1 MTHDLECFEGVI
13 RDFKEVQKQVRSRE
27 NEEEIKAQHAENQTG
42 EKFLERK
49 GGPSI
54 RDVSMRP
61 SMGSARSRPVWNL
74 EAHANGFRC
83 SVRGS
88 ATEKLEVLYSQ
99 IKVAIF
105 QPCEKRS
112 LLVLIH
118 FHLNEPIM
126 VNRRKTARLHTP
138 TGPTFRT
145 FLGLRRSANAY
156 DPDEIIQEQREEEMK
171 ERLNKVFRDFV
182 QKDLSISGVYHR
194 ANSPIFLCSKSIISV
209 QEWPPLVVH
218 MDDVELFVFERVT
231 LATRE
236 FDMVMVRKDYSEHP
250 TQITM
255 IPSSKMIDLKSW
267 LGDLKMTLGRRGCM
281 NMQWKAVMQE
291 VTGDLKKFIDFGGW
305 QHWFDDG
312 GSEDDAAQEP
322 CESDFEADDSEV
334 DEDDNDGDDLDEEF
348 SEDEDDDDSDDD
360 DDDDD
365 DSAFDEEDCI
375 LHAEGKDWD
384 ELEAEAE
391 EEERKKRRGAS
402 ICKQIRGSQSSGS
415 AGGGAG
421 QQKPKTAP
429 KPKARNTKRTF
440 SNRSHVRARAAGHG
454 QLTVDPSDFPG
465 DS

>member
-1 MTHDLECFEGVI
+1 MELTILRTLRHLRPYESTFAWKVPKISSPHRHAQPADHSSEAQLSSARCSMYSAWVSAEGHQQDWVFLRSFRRNLSHTLDCHGARPRVRAYPRGRTPVAEATCANGRSDFPVANTKTVYVKELFFKSHDLECFEGVI

-126 VNRRKTARLHTP
+126 VNRRKTLDLQFYTEVRAQTEDLSM
-138 TGPTFRT
+138 
-145 FLGLRRSANAY
+145 RRSANAY

-182 QKDLSISGVYHR
+182 QKVEAQHQRLRFEMPSEEGRVSTIAPTVQSSSA
-194 ANSPIFLCSKSIISV
+194 AN
-209 QEWPPLVVH
+209 
-218 MDDVELFVFERVT
+218 
-231 LATRE
+231 
-236 FDMVMVRKDYSEHP
+236 
-250 TQITM
+250 
-255 IPSSKMIDLKSW
+255 PSS
-267 LGDLKMTLGRRGCM
+267 
-281 NMQWKAVMQE
+281 
-291 VTGDLKKFIDFGGW
+291 
-305 QHWFDDG
+305 
-312 GSEDDAAQEP
+312 
-322 CESDFEADDSEV
+322 
-334 DEDDNDGDDLDEEF
+334 
-348 SEDEDDDDSDDD
+348 
-360 DDDDD
+360 
-365 DSAFDEEDCI
+365 
-375 LHAEGKDWD
+375 
-384 ELEAEAE
+384 
-391 EEERKKRRGAS
+391 
-402 ICKQIRGSQSSGS
+402 QSRSGH
-415 AGGGAG
+415 
-421 QQKPKTAP
+421 P
-429 KPKARNTKRTF
+429 
-440 SNRSHVRARAAGHG
+440 
-454 QLTVDPSDFPG
+454 
-465 DS
+465 